1 LNQQVKSK
9 KLSTTNDLVRC
20 GLDKTQHQLLFCYY
34 DAVVGQYN
42 SSQQKILSSTFK
54 INNSS
59 FKINNS
65 SLLTEA
71 QNILNCQTVK
81 VTSNVN
87 VQHALK
93 AK

>member
-20 GLDKTQHQLLFCYY
+20 GLDKTQHQFLFCYY

-42 SSQQKILSSTFK
+42 SSQQKILSST
-54 INNSS
+54 

-87 VQHALK
+87 VQHARK